1 MFERLILSLYAGTLF
16 SIVFLVAPV
25 LLQTKKDKNLAGR
38 FYGRIL
44 WRFYKL
50 AFFMILF
57 YFLLADEKVYTLLL
71 MVGLALNV
79 GLSFYLKNLKR
90 ELGDIDQIDYDHPKR
105 IEFRRLSLLSTALFF
120 INFLLSIFVLIK
132 TFGGANGV

>member
-1 MFERLILSLYAGTLF
+1 MFEKLILSLYAGTLF
-16 SIVFLVAPV
+16 AIVFLVAPV
-25 LLQTKKDKNLAGR
+25 LLRTKKDKNLAGR

-50 AFFMILF
+50 AFFMLLF

-90 ELGDIDQIDYDHPKR
+90 DLGDIDQIDYNHPKR
-105 IEFRRLSLLSTALFF
+105 IKFRRLSLLSTCLLF
-120 INFLLSIFVLIK
+120 INFLLSTFILIK
-132 TFGGANGV
+132 TFGGAYGV

>member
-25 LLQTKKDKNLAGR
+25 LLRTEKNKNLAGR

-50 AFFMILF
+50 AFFMLLF
-57 YFLLADEKVYTLLL
+57 YLLIANEKVYALLL
-71 MVGLALNV
+71 TVGLVLNI

-105 IEFRRLSLLSTALFF
+105 IKFRRLSLLSTALFF

-132 TFGGANGV
+132 TFGDVNGV

>member
-1 MFERLILSLYAGTLF
+1 MFERLILSLYTGTLF

-25 LLQTKKDKNLAGR
+25 LLRTEKDKNLAGR

-50 AFFMILF
+50 AFFMLLF
-57 YFLLADEKVYTLLL
+57 YLLIADERLYTLPLT
-71 MVGLALNV
+71 VGLALNV

-90 ELGDIDQIDYDHPKR
+90 ELGDIDQIDYNHPRR
-105 IEFRRLSLLSTALFF
+105 IKFRRLSLLSTGLLF
-120 INFLLSIFVLIK
+120 INFLLSTFILIK
-132 TFGGANGV
+132 TFGGAHGV

>member
-25 LLQTKKDKNLAGR
+25 LLRTKRDKNLAGR

-50 AFFMILF
+50 AFFMLLF

-90 ELGDIDQIDYDHPKR
+90 ELGDIDQIDYNHPKR
-105 IEFRRLSLLSTALFF
+105 IKFRRLSLLSTALFF
-120 INFLLSIFVLIK
+120 TNFLLSVFVLIK
-132 TFGGANGV
+132 TFGGVNGV

>member
-1 MFERLILSLYAGTLF
+1 MFEKLILSLYTGTLF

-25 LLQTKKDKNLAGR
+25 LLRTEKDKNLAGR

-50 AFFMILF
+50 AFFMLLF
-57 YFLLADEKVYTLLL
+57 YFLITDEKLYTLLL

-90 ELGDIDQIDYDHPKR
+90 ELGDIDQIDYNHPKR
-105 IEFRRLSLLSTALFF
+105 VKFRRLSLLSTAIFF
-120 INFLLSIFVLIK
+120 INFLLSTFILIK
-132 TFGGANGV
+132 TFGGADGV

>member
-1 MFERLILSLYAGTLF
+1 MGGF
-16 SIVFLVAPV
+16 SGGFTNLHFLC
-25 LLQTKKDKNLAGR
+25 
-38 FYGRIL
+38 FCFI
-44 WRFYKL
+44 
-50 AFFMILF
+50 
-57 YFLLADEKVYTLLL
+57 FLLADEKVYALLL

-90 ELGDIDQIDYDHPKR
+90 ELGDIDQIDYNHPKR
-105 IEFRRLSLLSTALFF
+105 IKFRRLSLLSTVLFF

>member
-1 MFERLILSLYAGTLF
+1 MFEKLILSLYAGTLF

-25 LLQTKKDKNLAGR
+25 LLRTKKDKNLAGR

-50 AFFMILF
+50 AFFMLLF
-57 YFLLADEKVYTLLL
+57 YLLIADEKLYTLPL

-90 ELGDIDQIDYDHPKR
+90 ELGDIDKIDYDHPKR
-105 IEFRRLSLLSTALFF
+105 IKFRRLSLLSAGLLF
-120 INFLLSIFVLIK
+120 INFLLSTFILIK
-132 TFGGANGV
+132 TFGGADGV

>member
-1 MFERLILSLYAGTLF
+1 MFEKLILSLYTGTLF

-25 LLQTKKDKNLAGR
+25 LLRTEKDKNLAGR

-50 AFFMILF
+50 AFFMLLF
-57 YFLLADEKVYTLLL
+57 YLLIADEKVYALLL

-90 ELGDIDQIDYDHPKR
+90 ELGDIDQIDYNHPRR
-105 IEFRRLSLLSTALFF
+105 IKFRRLSLLSTGLFF
-120 INFLLSIFVLIK
+120 INFLLSTFILIK
-132 TFGGANGV
+132 TFGGAHGV

>member
-1 MFERLILSLYAGTLF
+1 MFEKLLLSLYTGTLF

-25 LLQTKKDKNLAGR
+25 LLRTEKDKNLAGR

-50 AFFMILF
+50 AFFMLLF
-57 YFLLADEKVYTLLL
+57 YLLIADEKVYALLL

-90 ELGDIDQIDYDHPKR
+90 ELGDIDKIDYNNPKR
-105 IEFRRLSLLSTALFF
+105 IKFRRLSLLSTALFF
-120 INFLLSIFVLIK
+120 INFLLSTFILIK
-132 TFGGANGV
+132 TFGGADGV

>member
-1 MFERLILSLYAGTLF
+1 MFEKLILSLYAGTLF
-16 SIVFLVAPV
+16 AIIFLVAPV
-25 LLQTKKDKNLAGR
+25 LLRTKKDKNLAGR

-50 AFFMILF
+50 AFFMLLF

-90 ELGDIDQIDYDHPKR
+90 DLGDIDQIDYDHPKR

>member
-1 MFERLILSLYAGTLF
+1 MFEKLILSLYAGTLF
-16 SIVFLVAPV
+16 AIVFLVAPV
-25 LLQTKKDKNLAGR
+25 LLRTEKDKNLAGR

-50 AFFMILF
+50 AFFMLLF

-90 ELGDIDQIDYDHPKR
+90 ELGDIDQIDYNHPKR
-105 IEFRRLSLLSTALFF
+105 IKFRRLSLLSTGLLF
-120 INFLLSIFVLIK
+120 INLLLSIFVLIK

>member
-25 LLQTKKDKNLAGR
+25 LLQTEKDKNLAGR
-38 FYGRIL
+38 SYGRIL

-50 AFFMILF
+50 AFFM
-57 YFLLADEKVYTLLL
+57 LLLYLLIADEKVYALLL
-71 MVGLALNV
+71 MAGLALNV

-90 ELGDIDQIDYDHPKR
+90 ELGDIDKIDYNHPKR
-105 IEFRRLSLLSTALFF
+105 IKFRRLSLLSTALFF
-120 INFLLSIFVLIK
+120 INFLLSTFILLK
-132 TFGGANGV
+132 TFGGADGV

>member
-1 MFERLILSLYAGTLF
+1 MFEKLILSLYAGTLF

-25 LLQTKKDKNLAGR
+25 LLRTKKDKNLAGR

-50 AFFMILF
+50 AFFMLLF
-57 YFLLADEKVYTLLL
+57 YLLIADERLYTLLL
-71 MVGLALNV
+71 MVGLALNA
-79 GLSFYLKNLKR
+79 GLSFYLKTLKR

-105 IEFRRLSLLSTALFF
+105 IEFRRLSLLSTTLFF

>member
-25 LLQTKKDKNLAGR
+25 LLRTEKNKNLAGR

-50 AFFMILF
+50 AFFMLLF
-57 YFLLADEKVYTLLL
+57 YLLIADEKLYTLLL

-79 GLSFYLKNLKR
+79 VLSFYLKNLKR

-105 IEFRRLSLLSTALFF
+105 IKFRRLSLLSTALFF

-132 TFGGANGV
+132 TFGDVNGV

>member
-1 MFERLILSLYAGTLF
+1 MFEKLILSLYTGTLF

-25 LLQTKKDKNLAGR
+25 LLRTEKDKNLAGR

-50 AFFMILF
+50 AFFMLLF
-57 YFLLADEKVYTLLL
+57 YLLIADEKVYALLL

-90 ELGDIDQIDYDHPKR
+90 ELGDIDQIDYNHPKR
-105 IEFRRLSLLSTALFF
+105 IKFRRLSLLSTGLLF
-120 INFLLSIFVLIK
+120 INFLLSTFILIK
-132 TFGGANGV
+132 TFGGAHGV

>member
-1 MFERLILSLYAGTLF
+1 MFERLILSLYTGTLF

-25 LLQTKKDKNLAGR
+25 LLRTEKDKNLAGR

-50 AFFMILF
+50 AFFMLLF
-57 YFLLADEKVYTLLL
+57 YFLLADKKVYTLLL

-90 ELGDIDQIDYDHPKR
+90 ELGDIDQIDYNHPKR
-105 IEFRRLSLLSTALFF
+105 IKFRRLSFLSTALFF

>member
-1 MFERLILSLYAGTLF
+1 MFERLILSLYAGMLF

-25 LLQTKKDKNLAGR
+25 LLRTEKDKNLAGR

-50 AFFMILF
+50 AFFMLLF
-57 YFLLADEKVYTLLL
+57 YFVLADEKVYALLL

-105 IEFRRLSLLSTALFF
+105 IEFRRLSLLSTGLFF

>member
-1 MFERLILSLYAGTLF
+1 MFEKLLLSLYTGTLF

-25 LLQTKKDKNLAGR
+25 LLRTEKNKNLAGR

-50 AFFMILF
+50 AFFMLLF
-57 YFLLADEKVYTLLL
+57 YLLLANEKVHALLL

-79 GLSFYLKNLKR
+79 GLSYYLKNLKR
-90 ELGDIDQIDYDHPKR
+90 ELGDIDQIDYNHPKR
-105 IEFRRLSLLSTALFF
+105 IKFRRLSLLSTGLLF
-120 INFLLSIFVLIK
+120 INFLLSTLVLIK
-132 TFGGANGV
+132 TFGGAHGV

>member
-25 LLQTKKDKNLAGR
+25 LLRTEKDKNLAGR

-50 AFFMILF
+50 AFFMLLF
-57 YFLLADEKVYTLLL
+57 YLLIADEKVYALLL
-71 MVGLALNV
+71 MAGLALNV
-79 GLSFYLKNLKR
+79 GLSFHLKNLKR
-90 ELGDIDQIDYDHPKR
+90 ELGNIDQIDYNHPKR
-105 IEFRRLSLLSTALFF
+105 IKFRRLSLLSTGLLF
-120 INFLLSIFVLIK
+120 INFLLSTFILIK
-132 TFGGANGV
+132 TFGGAHGV

>member
-1 MFERLILSLYAGTLF
+1 MFEKLILSLYTGTIF

-25 LLQTKKDKNLAGR
+25 LLRTKKDKNLAGR

-50 AFFMILF
+50 AFFMLLF
-57 YFLLADEKVYTLLL
+57 YFLLVDEKLYTLLL

-79 GLSFYLKNLKR
+79 VLSFYLKNLKR
-90 ELGDIDQIDYDHPKR
+90 ELGDIDQIDYNHPKR
-105 IEFRRLSLLSTALFF
+105 IKFRRLSLLSTVLFF

-132 TFGGANGV
+132 TFGGVNGV

>member
-1 MFERLILSLYAGTLF
+1 MFEKLILSLYTGTLF

-25 LLQTKKDKNLAGR
+25 LLRTEKDKNLAGR

-50 AFFMILF
+50 AFFMLLF
-57 YFLLADEKVYTLLL
+57 YLLIADEKVYALLL
-71 MVGLALNV
+71 MIGLALNV

-90 ELGDIDQIDYDHPKR
+90 ELGDIDKIDYNHPKR
-105 IEFRRLSLLSTALFF
+105 IKFRRLSLLSTGFLF
-120 INFLLSIFVLIK
+120 INFLLSTLILIK
-132 TFGGANGV
+132 TFGGAYGV

>member
-1 MFERLILSLYAGTLF
+1 
-16 SIVFLVAPV
+16 LVAPV
-25 LLQTKKDKNLAGR
+25 LLRTEKDKNLAGR

-50 AFFMILF
+50 AFFMLLF

-90 ELGDIDQIDYDHPKR
+90 DLGDIDQIDYNHPKR
-105 IEFRRLSLLSTALFF
+105 IKFRRLSLLSTALFF

>member
-1 MFERLILSLYAGTLF
+1 MFEKLILSLYAGTLF
-16 SIVFLVAPV
+16 AIVFLVAPV
-25 LLQTKKDKNLAGR
+25 LLRTEKYKNLAGR

-50 AFFMILF
+50 AFFMLLF
-57 YFLLADEKVYTLLL
+57 YLLIADEKVYALLL

-90 ELGDIDQIDYDHPKR
+90 ELGDIDQIDYNHPKR
-105 IEFRRLSLLSTALFF
+105 IKFRRLSLLSTGLLF
-120 INFLLSIFVLIK
+120 INFLLSTFILIK
-132 TFGGANGV
+132 TFGGADGV

>member
-1 MFERLILSLYAGTLF
+1 MFEKLILSLYAGTLF

-25 LLQTKKDKNLAGR
+25 LLRTEKDKNLAGR

-50 AFFMILF
+50 AFFMLLF
-57 YFLLADEKVYTLLL
+57 YLLLADEKVYALLL

-90 ELGDIDQIDYDHPKR
+90 ELGDIDQIDYNHPKR
-105 IEFRRLSLLSTALFF
+105 IKFRRLSLLSTVLFF

>member
-25 LLQTKKDKNLAGR
+25 LLRTEKDKNLAGR

-50 AFFMILF
+50 AFFMLLF
-57 YFLLADEKVYTLLL
+57 YLLLADEKLYTLLL
-71 MVGLALNV
+71 MGGLALNV

>member
-1 MFERLILSLYAGTLF
+1 MFERLILSLYTGTLF
-16 SIVFLVAPV
+16 SIVFLVAPI
-25 LLQTKKDKNLAGR
+25 LLRTEKDKNLAGR

-50 AFFMILF
+50 AFFMLLF
-57 YFLLADEKVYTLLL
+57 YLLIADEKVYALLL

-90 ELGDIDQIDYDHPKR
+90 ELGDIDQIDYNHPKR
-105 IEFRRLSLLSTALFF
+105 IKFRRLSLLSTGLLF
-120 INFLLSIFVLIK
+120 INFLLSTFILIK
-132 TFGGANGV
+132 TFGGAHGV

>member
-1 MFERLILSLYAGTLF
+1 MFERLILSLYTGTLF

-25 LLQTKKDKNLAGR
+25 LLRTEKDKNLAGR

-50 AFFMILF
+50 AFFMLLF
-57 YFLLADEKVYTLLL
+57 YLLIADEKVYALLL

-90 ELGDIDQIDYDHPKR
+90 ELGDIDQIDYNHPKR
-105 IEFRRLSLLSTALFF
+105 IKFRRLSLLSTGLLF
-120 INFLLSIFVLIK
+120 INFLLSTFILIK
-132 TFGGANGV
+132 TFGGAHGV

>member
-1 MFERLILSLYAGTLF
+1 MFEKIILSLYTGTLF

-25 LLQTKKDKNLAGR
+25 LLRTEKDKNLAGR

-50 AFFMILF
+50 AFFMLLF
-57 YFLLADEKVYTLLL
+57 YLLIADEKVYALLL

-90 ELGDIDQIDYDHPKR
+90 ELGDIDQIDYNHPKR
-105 IEFRRLSLLSTALFF
+105 IKFRRFSLLSTALFF
-120 INFLLSIFVLIK
+120 INFLLSTFILIK
-132 TFGGANGV
+132 TFGGAHGV

>member
-1 MFERLILSLYAGTLF
+1 MFERLILSLYTGTLF

-25 LLQTKKDKNLAGR
+25 LLRTEKDKNLAGR

-50 AFFMILF
+50 AFFMLLF
-57 YFLLADEKVYTLLL
+57 YLLIADEKVYTLLL

-90 ELGDIDQIDYDHPKR
+90 ELGDIDKIDYNHPKR
-105 IEFRRLSLLSTALFF
+105 IKFRRLSLLSTGLLF
-120 INFLLSIFVLIK
+120 INFLLSTFILIK
-132 TFGGANGV
+132 TFGGAHGV

>member
-1 MFERLILSLYAGTLF
+1 
-16 SIVFLVAPV
+16 
-25 LLQTKKDKNLAGR
+25 
-38 FYGRIL
+38 
-44 WRFYKL
+44 
-50 AFFMILF
+50 
-57 YFLLADEKVYTLLL
+57 

-90 ELGDIDQIDYDHPKR
+90 ELGDIDQIDYNHPKR
-105 IEFRRLSLLSTALFF
+105 IKFRRLSLLSTVLFF

>member
-1 MFERLILSLYAGTLF
+1 MFEKLILSLYAGTLF

-25 LLQTKKDKNLAGR
+25 LLRTKKDKNLAGR

-50 AFFMILF
+50 AFFMLLF
-57 YFLLADEKVYTLLL
+57 YLLIADEKLYTLPL

-90 ELGDIDQIDYDHPKR
+90 ELGDIDKIDYDHPKR
-105 IEFRRLSLLSTALFF
+105 IKFRRLSLLSTGLLF
-120 INFLLSIFVLIK
+120 INFLLSTFILIK
-132 TFGGANGV
+132 TFGGAHGV

>member
-1 MFERLILSLYAGTLF
+1 MFERLILSLYTGTLF

-25 LLQTKKDKNLAGR
+25 LLRTKKNKNIAGR

-50 AFFMILF
+50 AFFMLLF
-57 YFLLADEKVYTLLL
+57 YLLIADEKVYALLL
-71 MVGLALNV
+71 MVGLTLNV

-90 ELGDIDQIDYDHPKR
+90 ELGDIDQIEYNHPKR
-105 IEFRRLSLLSTALFF
+105 IKFRRLSLLSTALFF
-120 INFLLSIFVLIK
+120 INFLLSTFILIK
-132 TFGGANGV
+132 TFGGADGV